1 MLIFGLDDKAKKY
14 ITSRY
19 IAAEREDREV
29 VIRELEDWSGGWQ
42 DIYLGG
48 SIVPWNY
55 HIFA

>member
-29 VIRELEDWSGGWQ
+29 VIRELED
-42 DIYLGG
+42 
-48 SIVPWNY
+48 
-55 HIFA
+55 